1 MKLSNKT
8 KRTIKDDAQ
17 RMKISKK
24 KAKEIELK
32 ALKTI
37 KSLPPGSEEEDEEM
51 YKIIIF
57 GDYVHE
63 YVKNIS
69 KLVKEKCNGNI

>member
-8 KRTIKDDAQ
+8 KKFIKDEAQ
-17 RMKISKK
+17 RMEISKK

-37 KSLPPGSEEEDEEM
+37 NSLPPGSEEEDEKM

-57 GDYVHE
+57 VDYVHE

-69 KLVKEKCNGNI
+69 KLVKAKRNGTI